1 MNTCM
6 RYALHVVDP
15 PEQDPPK
22 GLPEDEFGAD
32 DFETLDSSIHNV
44 SPPDPDSD
52 LPETIEPRKA
62 SAHPSDAETADPH
75 AGETFEIDSA
85 YHAPGMPARIAGF
98 LIKGVIGSGGMGTVY
113 LARQDHPRRTV
124 AVKVIN
130 PGVTNPRAL
139 KRFDFEAQ
147 MLARLHHPGIAQIY
161 EAGTW
166 DEGSGGVPYFAM
178 EYVSGARII
187 TDYVDERK
195 VDTRKALEL
204 ILQACEAVGH
214 GHTKGVIHRDLKP
227 GNILVT
233 SNGQVKIIDFG
244 VARSTDSDAAATMA
258 TGVHDIVGTLQ
269 YMAPEQCS
277 GDVHDL
283 DSAAD
288 VYALGVTAYEI
299 LSGKLPYEV
308 SGMGL
313 ASAIKTVTE
322 EQPPEL
328 GSVDPGLRGEVSMM
342 IAKAMS
348 KEREDRYR
356 TASEFGDD
364 LRRHLA
370 GDAILACPPTVMT
383 TLRRV
388 IRRNRGAVIALGLIM
403 LLLSASA
410 VAGVFALV
418 SRNQALEATNTAL
431 AEQAEKHAM
440 VGDLISFFM
449 KDTFD
454 AIVPLANSQ
463 EARESVVNISL
474 QYLNRLR
481 EQAEGD
487 PSLQR
492 MLAEGLQQAGMN
504 QWSLRSGNRGDIED
518 AIAKWEESIQIA
530 DEVYSA
536 NKSDLKT
543 LMICIRGRS
552 LLVDAYRR
560 IGLEDDRRTRL
571 KEAEVL
577 AEGLPDPMGDQQQA
591 LLLMGVL
598 LDRSRL
604 VPNEGNPEEAPA
616 FARMLELIDALNKEF
631 PDNNWIHRESTLVWN
646 RLSFAWAQQGEFDRA
661 REWAIRSLES
671 RQEIRRV
678 HGDTNTAR
686 RDIVTVHR
694 MIADQDKARGNYEEA
709 IDRYR
714 SQAVPLMRELVA
726 DSPDDIRS
734 RDDLAKGLLEYG
746 RCLLTAGLG
755 EDAITPLTEA
765 RIGWAEAAQRS
776 GGDGRSDQKNTR
788 HLLQTELALTEAYL
802 AAGDPAAAK
811 TAVDRAREAVESAR
825 SRWPD
830 SEQIRSFEQEARD
843 LRARCL
849 ESLGTLKN

>member
-1 MNTCM
+1 M
-6 RYALHVVDP
+6 RYALHVAVP
-15 PEQDPPK
+15 PEQDPPNRV
-22 GLPEDEFGAD
+22 PDDAFGSD
-32 DFETLDSSIHNV
+32 DFETLDSSIHKAPTPE
-44 SPPDPDSD
+44 SDPD
-52 LPETIEPRKA
+52 LAETIDPGKAEP
-62 SAHPSDAETADPH
+62 HPSDVETADPV
-75 AGETFEIDSA
+75 AGNEFELDST
-85 YHAPGMPARIAGF
+85 YHPPGMPARIAGF

-166 DEGSGGVPYFAM
+166 DEGVGGVPYFAM

-187 TDYVDERK
+187 TEYVDERK
-195 VDTRKALEL
+195 IDTRSALEL

-233 SNGQVKIIDFG
+233 SDGQVKIIDFG

-288 VYALGVTAYEI
+288 VYALGVTAYEL

-313 ASAIKTVTE
+313 ASAIKTITE
-322 EQPPEL
+322 DHPQQL
-328 GSVDPGLRGEVSMM
+328 GAVDSSLRGEVSM
-342 IAKAMS
+342 IIGKAMS
-348 KEREDRYR
+348 KDRNDRYR

-364 LRRHLA
+364 LRRHLS

-474 QYLNRLR
+474 QYLGRLR
-481 EQAEGD
+481 DQAGGD

-530 DEVYSA
+530 DGVHAA
-536 NKSDLKT
+536 NNDDIKT

-560 IGLEDDRRTRL
+560 IGRDDERRKRL
-571 KEAEVL
+571 QEAEAL
-577 AEGLPDPMGDQQQA
+577 SANLPDPMGDQQQA

-616 FARMLELIDALNKEF
+616 FASMLELIDGLNKAF
-631 PDNNWIHRESTLVWN
+631 PDNYWIHRESTLVWN
-646 RLSFAWAQQGEFDRA
+646 RLSFAWAQQGEFERA
-661 REWAIRSLES
+661 REWADRSLES
-671 RQEIRRV
+671 RMKILEV

-694 MIADQDKARGNYEEA
+694 MIADQDMAGGNHEA
-709 IDRYR
+709 AIERYR
-714 SQAVPLMRELVA
+714 VDAVPLMRELVA
-726 DSPDDIRS
+726 DSPNDIRS

-746 RCLLTAGLG
+746 RCMLIAGSG
-755 EDAITPLTEA
+755 KDAVIPLTEA
-765 RIGWAEAAQRS
+765 RIGWAEAAQRA

-788 HLLQTELALTEAYL
+788 HLLQTELALSEAYL
-802 AAGDPAAAK
+802 AAEDPAAAK
-811 TAVDRAREAVESAR
+811 TAVDRAREAIASAR

-830 SEQIRSFEQEARD
+830 SEQFKNFEAEARN

-849 ESLGTLKN
+849 ESLSSFKN